1 MQCVGCL
8 NEIVG
13 TPTTINDE
21 GDQLCQICTFVVAMY
36 QENGIDKKFRKG
48 GLKLDLVSNNIRKA
62 VKELL
67 VNPKQTYEKYV
78 PKTLEKASGIEI
90 SDEMMKGILTEEFPF
105 VKLPLRQ
112 AEALNLKE
120 GELFRAHSKDGG
132 FFRRT
137 IMAMRKFTAKES
149 KEKGYGRSAFVAYFV
164 PAEA

>member
-13 TPTTINDE
+13 MPTTINDR
-21 GDQLCQICTFVVAMY
+21 GDQLCQICTFIVAMY
-36 QENGIDKKFRKG
+36 QENGVDKQFNKG
-48 GLKLDLVSNNIRKA
+48 GLKLHLVSNNVRKA
-62 VKELL
+62 VKEL
-67 VNPKQTYEKYV
+67 VANPKEAYEKYV
-78 PKTLEKASGIEI
+78 PKTLERASGVEI
-90 SDEMMKGILTEEFPF
+90 SNEMMKGILSEEFPF
-105 VKLPLRQ
+105 VRLSLRQ

-120 GELFRAHSKDGG
+120 GDLFRAHSKDGG

>member
-1 MQCVGCL
+1 M
-8 NEIVG
+8 
-13 TPTTINDE
+13 
-21 GDQLCQICTFVVAMY
+21 
-36 QENGIDKKFRKG
+36 
-48 GLKLDLVSNNIRKA
+48 
-62 VKELL
+62 
-67 VNPKQTYEKYV
+67 

-90 SDEMMKGILTEEFPF
+90 SDEMMKGILSEEFPF

-137 IMAMRKFTAKES
+137 IMAMRKFTAKEA
-149 KEKGYGRSAFVAYFV
+149 KEKGYGCSAFVAYFV